1 MLVLLFL
8 SLPYQ
13 DAMHRLFFKKNV
25 QLKLNLILDQFLD
38 GTIHVGLADLGFTV
52 RNQKELT
59 TRVH

>member
-1 MLVLLFL
+1 MPCIAFL
-8 SLPYQ
+8 
-13 DAMHRLFFKKNV
+13 KKNV